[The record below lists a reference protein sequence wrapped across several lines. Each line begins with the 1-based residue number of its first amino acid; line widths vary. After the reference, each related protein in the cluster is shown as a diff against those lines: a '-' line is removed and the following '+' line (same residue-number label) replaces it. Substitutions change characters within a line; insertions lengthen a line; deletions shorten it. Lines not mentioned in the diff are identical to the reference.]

1 MSRWLAAH
9 GCRLSASYSCSSFHN
24 IFLTIPSS
32 TSASAASI
40 ENRRSIRRN
49 FSSAFASPRAAMY
62 PLFRSASSKASPIR
76 STVSISANSPLFS
89 FLGAAHF
96 DFKGAVFP
104 PLLSVLCVVSAPS
117 ALVRFLLPNSYIP
130 SAAACPNF
138 IDQCSTR
145 VAIRI
150 NQWQWLK
157 SSFDN
162 PHFSDPNKTATR
174 PVSMRFP
181 INRAPSSNPRKGC
194 FISRFPT
201 AVVPTTS
208 EQSATASASD
218 ANSFARASNS
228 PAPTADFVSLQAF
241 SYGRTARNSIAPKL
255 LIARATAPTF
265 SGFRVPT
272 STTHKFFISPLT
284 APQSKPSTRP
294 TPHATASRKFAILP
308 ARRRRERIRRR
319 CAKDLNFA
327 ITTANLF
334 KSGLTNREHGAHP
347 SAEGTLKILLE
358 LPFQIVSGLKLPGPH
373 RRPQIR
379 PPRVSR
385 YLIAAIRSLA
395 YLTTPFATNT
405 LFIGLA
411 PAFGN
416 DMLQK
421 FPSGQCS
428 SNAPCSLPSLC
439 IRTDTIRHVAF
450 RLLNSFKS
458 SNLCPTGSSA
468 SSRIT
473 PPCWL
478 TEIVRV
484 ENLNGAL
491 LSLTPVTSICM
502 LTTARAVLRRSI
514 LRQCMIAIRNSSG
527 RRSDSRPQ
535 LPAVTQDPE
544 STPRHE
550 PLSVSLNLTASPLQR
565 E

>member
-150 NQWQWLK
+150 NHWQWLK

-208 EQSATASASD
+208 EQSATAL
-218 ANSFARASNS
+218 ARASNS
-228 PAPTADFVSLQAF
+228 PAPTADFASLHAF

-294 TPHATASRKFAILP
+294 TPHTTASRKFVILP
-308 ARRRRERIRRR
+308 ARRRRERIRQG
-319 CAKDLNFA
+319 CAKDLNFGFTGVYCESRQLHRDGETPAKLPARETA
-327 ITTANLF
+327 IPA
-334 KSGLTNREHGAHP
+334 
-347 SAEGTLKILLE
+347 LKTH
-358 LPFQIVSGLKLPGPH
+358 SLKL
-373 RRPQIR
+373 
-379 PPRVSR
+379 
-385 YLIAAIRSLA
+385 
-395 YLTTPFATNT
+395 
-405 LFIGLA
+405 
-411 PAFGN
+411 
-416 DMLQK
+416 
-421 FPSGQCS
+421 
-428 SNAPCSLPSLC
+428 
-439 IRTDTIRHVAF
+439 
-450 RLLNSFKS
+450 
-458 SNLCPTGSSA
+458 
-468 SSRIT
+468 
-473 PPCWL
+473 
-478 TEIVRV
+478 
-484 ENLNGAL
+484 
-491 LSLTPVTSICM
+491 
-502 LTTARAVLRRSI
+502 
-514 LRQCMIAIRNSSG
+514 
-527 RRSDSRPQ
+527 
-535 LPAVTQDPE
+535 
-544 STPRHE
+544 
-550 PLSVSLNLTASPLQR
+550 SVD
-565 E
+565 